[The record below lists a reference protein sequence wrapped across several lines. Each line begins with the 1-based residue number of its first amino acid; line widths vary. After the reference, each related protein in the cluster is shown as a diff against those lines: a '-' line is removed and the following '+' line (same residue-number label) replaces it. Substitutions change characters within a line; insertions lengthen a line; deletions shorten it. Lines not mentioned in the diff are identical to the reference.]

1 MIAWPEWMPCA
12 LMAPY
17 SYQRREITARTQ
29 MDTGKMRS
37 RRVFEDGPAT
47 ATLEWVMNRGEMAYF
62 EWWYK
67 NTLAGGSLPFTITLN
82 TGSYAYATD
91 HEVRFME
98 PYVARLHKRDLFHVS
113 APMYV
118 KQIELISDELAGLIN
133 AYAGDVEAMNEFMD
147 IFDIHVNVDLPASE
161 MGA

>member
-1 MIAWPEWMPCA
+1 MTAWPEWMPCA

-17 SYQRREITARTQ
+17 SYQRKEIVLRTS

-37 RRVFEDGPAT
+37 RRVFENGPAT
-47 ATLEWVMNRGEMAYF
+47 ATLEWIMDRGQMAYF
-62 EWWYK
+62 EWWYQ
-67 NTLAGGSLPFTITLN
+67 NTIQSGASPFTILLN

-91 HEVRFME
+91 HEVQFLE
-98 PYVARLHKRDLFHVS
+98 PYSVKLLKKDLFHVS

-118 KQIELISDELAGLIN
+118 TQIQLVSDELAGLIN
-133 AYAGDVEAMNEFMD
+133 AYAGDLTALNGFID
-147 IFDIHVNVDLPASE
+147 IFDTYVNFDLPASE